1 MITSISVKD
10 LFETHRDK
18 LTLDHIA
25 GGDGHDRYI
34 QFEDT
39 QLAVEDVP
47 DVSFVGHMNFIHP
60 HRIQVIGY
68 RETEYLENLNETD
81 RNTAIQGLYDGNPL
95 CIIIA
100 NSLQAS
106 EEMKALS
113 DSTEIPLFL
122 SLQNSQFIVNHL
134 QYYLSHTLANR
145 ITLHG
150 VFLEVNGIGILL
162 TGESGVGKSELA
174 LELISRGHR
183 LIADDAPEFSRV
195 APDTLSGECPDQLKD
210 FLEVRGLGILNI
222 RAMFGDNTIKN
233 NKYLRLIMHL
243 EEMSEVQLQQ
253 IDRLRGS
260 HQLQNILGVDVEQI
274 TIPVAPGR
282 NLAVLVEIAVR
293 NHILSY
299 KGYNAAESFIQRQQ
313 DFIKKNNPDIT

>member
-1 MITSISVKD
+1 MITAISVKD

-18 LTLDHIA
+18 LTLEHVA
-25 GGDGHDRYI
+25 GGDGLDRYI

-39 QLAVEDVP
+39 QLSVEDVP

-68 RETEYLENLNETD
+68 RETEYLDSLNGDERD
-81 RNTAIQGLYDGNPL
+81 KAIQGLYDGNPL

-100 NSLQAS
+100 NSIEPAS
-106 EEMKALS
+106 EFISLS
-113 DSTEIPLFL
+113 GNKGIPLFS

-162 TGESGVGKSELA
+162 TGNSGVGKSELA

-195 APDTLSGECPDQLKD
+195 SPDTLSGECPAQLKD

-233 NKYLRLIMHL
+233 TKYLRLIMRL
-243 EEMSEVQLQQ
+243 EDMDEKQLQQ

-260 HQLQNILGVDVEQI
+260 HQLQNILGVDIEQI

-299 KGYNAAESFIQRQQ
+299 KGYNAAEDFIQRQQ
-313 DFIKKNNPDIT
+313 DFINKNNS

>member
-1 MITSISVKD
+1 MITSIAVND

-18 LTLDHIA
+18 LTLEHVA
-25 GGDGHDRYI
+25 GNDGKDRFI

-68 RETEYLENLNETD
+68 RETEYLDNLPKPERGN
-81 RNTAIQGLYDGNPL
+81 AIQGLYDGDPL
-95 CIIIA
+95 CIIVA
-100 NSLQAS
+100 NSIQPYKELIECS
-106 EEMKALS
+106 KIS
-113 DSTEIPLFL
+113 GVPLYS

-134 QYYLSHTLANR
+134 QYYLAHTLANR

-150 VFLEVNGIGILL
+150 VFLEVNGIGVLL

-195 APDTLSGECPDQLKD
+195 APDTLSGECPEQLRD
-210 FLEVRGLGILNI
+210 FLEVRGLGILNM
-222 RAMFGDNTIKN
+222 RAMFGDNAIKN
-233 NKYLRLIMHL
+233 TKYLRLIMHL
-243 EEMSEVQLQQ
+243 EAMNKKQSEQ

-260 HQLQNILGVDVEQI
+260 RQLKNVLGVDVQQI

-313 DFIKKNNPDIT
+313 EFINKND